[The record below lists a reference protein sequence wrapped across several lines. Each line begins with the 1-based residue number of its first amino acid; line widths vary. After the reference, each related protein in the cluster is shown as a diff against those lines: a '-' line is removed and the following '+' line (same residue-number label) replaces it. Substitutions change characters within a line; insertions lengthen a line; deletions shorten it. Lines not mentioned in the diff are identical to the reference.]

1 MISMSFFYTPL
12 PLWLAVGGWIV
23 TVVVLALACWKKPL
37 RRLQDG
43 TLQHVWFG
51 VVVAVTVLWACN
63 TWFEDG
69 PAIHL
74 LGATLVVTLFDW
86 QLALIAMAA
95 TTGLASVVLDASWP
109 GIAITFLLFG
119 ALPVAVSALLQ
130 KASNAWIPRSLVVF
144 ILGHGFL
151 SPAIAVAAACGAGL
165 VLEIALA
172 QGHVFVP
179 AGLLLAASLLVAG
192 EALFTG
198 IFTILVTVYRPAW
211 ITTFDVRRYRL
222 DRGPR
227 V

>member
-1 MISMSFFYTPL
+1 MGFFYTPL
-12 PLWLAVGGWIV
+12 PLWLAAGGLIV
-23 TVVVLALACWKKPL
+23 TAAVIALALWKNPF

-43 TLQHVWFG
+43 TLQHVWLG
-51 VVVAVTVLWACN
+51 ISVAVTVLWACN

-74 LGATLVVTLFDW
+74 LGATLMVILFDW
-86 QLALIAMAA
+86 HLALIAMAA
-95 TTGLASVVLDASWP
+95 ITGMAAVVLDASWP
-109 GIAITFLLFG
+109 GVAVTFLVFG

-130 KASNAWIPRSLVVF
+130 KAMHAWVPRNLFVF
-144 ILGHGFL
+144 IAGQGFL
-151 SPAIAVAAACGAGL
+151 SSAVAVAAACGAGL
-165 VLEIALA
+165 SLEMFLA
-172 QGHVFVP
+172 GDARLVP
-179 AGLLLAASLLVAG
+179 SGFLLAASLLVAG

-198 IFTILVTVYRPAW
+198 VFTILTAVYRPAW

>member
-1 MISMSFFYTPL
+1 
-12 PLWLAVGGWIV
+12 
-23 TVVVLALACWKKPL
+23 
-37 RRLQDG
+37 
-43 TLQHVWFG
+43 
-51 VVVAVTVLWACN
+51 VAVTVLWACN

-95 TTGLASVVLDASWP
+95 TTGLASVVLDASWS
-109 GIAITFLLFG
+109 GIAITFLVFG
-119 ALPVAVSALLQ
+119 ALPVAISALLQ

-151 SPAIAVAAACGAGL
+151 SPAISVAAACGAGL

-172 QGHVFVP
+172 QGQVFMP
-179 AGLLLAASLLVAG
+179 TGLLLAASLLVAG

-198 IFTILVTVYRPAW
+198 IFTILITVYRPAW

>member
-1 MISMSFFYTPL
+1 MGFFYTPL
-12 PLWLAVGGWIV
+12 PLWLAIGGWIV
-23 TVVVLALACWKKPL
+23 TVGVLALGIWKNPF
-37 RRLQDG
+37 RRLQDS

-51 VVVAVTVLWACN
+51 IVVAVTVLWACN

-74 LGATLVVTLFDW
+74 LGATLMVTLFDW
-86 QLALIAMAA
+86 QLAMAGMA
-95 TTGLASVVLDASWP
+95 VATGLAAVVLDATWP
-109 GIAITFLLFG
+109 GVSVTFL
-119 ALPVAVSALLQ
+119 
-130 KASNAWIPRSLVVF
+130 F

-151 SPAIAVAAACGAGL
+151 TSAVAVAVACAS
-165 VLEIALA
+165 
-172 QGHVFVP
+172 
-179 AGLLLAASLLVAG
+179 GLLLQIVLADGRMFIPAGFTLAATLLVAG

-198 IFTILVTVYRPAW
+198 LVTILITVYRPAW

>member
-1 MISMSFFYTPL
+1 MICMSFFYTPL
-12 PLWLAVGGWIV
+12 PLWLAIGGWIV
-23 TVVVLALACWKKPL
+23 TAVVLALACWKKPL

-109 GIAITFLLFG
+109 GIAVTFLVFG
-119 ALPVAVSALLQ
+119 ALPVAISALLQ

-172 QGHVFVP
+172 QGRVFMP
-179 AGLLLAASLLVAG
+179 TGLLLAASLLVAG

-198 IFTILVTVYRPAW
+198 IFTILITVYRPAW